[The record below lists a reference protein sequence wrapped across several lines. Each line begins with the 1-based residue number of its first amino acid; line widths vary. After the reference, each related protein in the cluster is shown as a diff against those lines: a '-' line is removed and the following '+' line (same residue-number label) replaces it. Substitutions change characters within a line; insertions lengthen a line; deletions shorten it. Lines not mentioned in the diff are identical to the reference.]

1 MPIEIAREGVQQ
13 IAGLYKSVPVQAQIK
28 VNTAESVSMRQD
40 LPSSVQNEA
49 YSNKE
54 QDDDAAKIT
63 IEKKVNNLNSQVQNF
78 QRDLQFSVDT
88 DSGRT
93 IIRVIDSETR
103 ETIRTI
109 PSEDISLLAQRLES
123 HTGALFNTSV

>member
-123 HTGALFNTSV
+123 HTRALFNTSV